1 MMVDTPLL
9 VQQFPYIG
17 LFALLILGGIGLPF
31 PEDATLLLSGILVA
45 QEVIEP
51 VRAILV
57 IYVGL
62 LLTDFFLYAVGKK
75 YGRWVVEHKR
85 FHRIISPENMAKVEE
100 KVKTWGI
107 WAIFLGRHVIGLRAQ
122 LFLVAGVM
130 RIPAIKFLIVDAVS
144 ALFTIGIWGGI
155 GYWGGNSIPVWVKDL
170 KRIEHIGG
178 LVLIGLLV
186 CGAGFWYLRMSRKFK
201 GK

>member
-1 MMVDTPLL
+1 MDTPLL

-17 LFALLILGGIGLPF
+17 IFALLILGGIGLPF
-31 PEDATLLLSGILVA
+31 PEDATLLLSGVLVA

-57 IYVGL
+57 IYAGL

-75 YGRWVVEHKR
+75 YGRRVVEHKR

-100 KVKTWGI
+100 KFKTWGA
-107 WAIFLGRHVIGLRAQ
+107 WAIFLGRHIIGLRAQ

-144 ALFTIGIWGGI
+144 ALVTIGIWGGI

-178 LVLIGLLV
+178 LVLIALLV
-186 CGAGFWYLRMSRKFK
+186 CGAGFWYLRMNRKFK

>member
-1 MMVDTPLL
+1 MVDTPLL

-17 LFALLILGGIGLPF
+17 IFALLILGGIGLPF
-31 PEDATLLLSGILVA
+31 PEDATLLLSGVLVA

-57 IYVGL
+57 IYAGL

-75 YGRWVVEHKR
+75 YGRRVVEHKR
-85 FHRIISPENMAKVEE
+85 FHRIISPENMTKVEE
-100 KVKTWGI
+100 KFKTWGT

-144 ALFTIGIWGGI
+144 ALVTIGIWGGI

-178 LVLIGLLV
+178 LVLIALLV

-201 GK
+201 DK

>member
-1 MMVDTPLL
+1 MVDTPLL

-31 PEDATLLLSGILVA
+31 PEDATLLLTGILVA

-57 IYVGL
+57 VYLGL
-62 LLTDFFLYAVGKK
+62 LLTDFMLYLVGKK
-75 YGRWVVEHKR
+75 YGRRVVEHKR
-85 FHRIISPENMAKVEE
+85 FHRIISPKNLAKVEE

-107 WAIFLGRHVIGLRAQ
+107 WAIFLGRHVVGLRAQ
-122 LFLVAGVM
+122 LFLVAGIM
-130 RIPAIKFLIVDAVS
+130 RIPAVKFLIVDAAS
-144 ALFTIGIWGGI
+144 ALVTIGIWGGI
-155 GYWGGNSIPVWVKDL
+155 GYWGGNSIPAWVKDL

-186 CGAGFWYLRMSRKFK
+186 CGAGFWYLRVNRKFK
-201 GK
+201 DK